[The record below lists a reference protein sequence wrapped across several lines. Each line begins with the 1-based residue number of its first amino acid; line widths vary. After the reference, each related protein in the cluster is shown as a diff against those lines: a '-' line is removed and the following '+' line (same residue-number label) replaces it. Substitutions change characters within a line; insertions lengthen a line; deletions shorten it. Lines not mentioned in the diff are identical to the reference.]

1 MKRYLVYDSHCAKC
15 TQIANSA
22 QELAGSKLVIL
33 SVHSSEAIALLNQAH
48 PNGWRHAP
56 YLVEVDD
63 KEHVKA
69 WTGTQAVVHLIQLVG
84 LWKAWKLW
92 VVAHQRGVLIP
103 WADGATQSLFSERR
117 RQFLKN
123 SVVAGAVA
131 FLAQSLSLSHT
142 DVAIAQP
149 SD

>member
-69 WTGTQAVVHLIQLVG
+69 WTGTQAVVHLINPCS
-84 LWKAWKLW
+84 
-92 VVAHQRGVLIP
+92 QR
-103 WADGATQSLFSERR
+103 DDDS
-117 RQFLKN
+117 FLKIV
-123 SVVAGAVA
+123 SLLG
-131 FLAQSLSLSHT
+131 LSLSWHNH
-142 DVAIAQP
+142 
-149 SD
+149 